1 MSTHLTVDDLRD
13 LLSSSSPDS
22 VLVLEEGRFH
32 VVDAADTDE
41 RRRAFVVVTGE
52 ELRQQLP
59 QDREHTETDLELVA
73 STLDATVAH
82 LGG

>member
-1 MSTHLTVDDLRD
+1 VSTHLTADDLRD
-13 LLSSSSPDS
+13 LLDSSSPDP

-32 VVDAADTDE
+32 VVGAADTDQ
-41 RRRAFVVVTGE
+41 RRQAFAVVTRE

>member
-1 MSTHLTVDDLRD
+1 MSTHLTAADLRD
-13 LLSSSSPDS
+13 LLDATSPDP
-22 VLVLEEGRFH
+22 VLVLDEGRFH
-32 VVDAADTDE
+32 TVDSADTDE
-41 RRRAFVVVTGE
+41 RTRAFVVVTRD